1 MNDIEKTKNTDIV
14 EVRLNKISELMEESL
29 TIFRKDKKLAMQN
42 YDQLRSQLN
51 DLLETGIEMSEEGK
65 LEKQVNEAFKIYI
78 MAGKK
83 LDDTIN
89 ALNKILIT
97 QLNNQT
103 KLQVANKLSEGNEK
117 KYLDSPANFKVLTED

>member
-1 MNDIEKTKNTDIV
+1 MDEIKKAENIDIV

-29 TIFRKDKKLAMQN
+29 TIFRKDKKLAWQN
-42 YDQLRSQLN
+42 YDQLRMQLDN
-51 DLLETGIEMSEEGK
+51 LLETGIEMSEEGK

-78 MAGKK
+78 LAGKK

-103 KLQVANKLSEGNEK
+103 KLQVANKLAEGNET
-117 KYLDSPANFKVLTED
+117 KYLDSPANFKVLTEG

>member
-42 YDQLRSQLN
+42 YDQLRSQLD